1 MLSYH
6 NDSLHHKLD
15 RGLNADLQWKPTLS
29 IHTDTLLLKEWNIN
43 IMRTWTLTVTHG
55 PNSFQPNA
63 AQKNLVYG
71 AGRPSGCVLSITSFT
86 LHKKTTEIS
95 FQLALGNTIAVPS
108 THTKK
113 KKIPRPLLVK
123 ISTLL
128 IFHVCKTRAGKLS
141 HDGDVKCR

>member
-1 MLSYH
+1 
-6 NDSLHHKLD
+6 
-15 RGLNADLQWKPTLS
+15 
-29 IHTDTLLLKEWNIN
+29 
-43 IMRTWTLTVTHG
+43 MRTRTLTVTHG

-113 KKIPRPLLVK
+113 KKNTKAFVGENKYTVDLPCL
-123 ISTLL
+123 
-128 IFHVCKTRAGKLS
+128 
-141 HDGDVKCR
+141 